1 MRILDGAAVYVRTV
15 QHADLRTVHTVLRIS
30 IDLLYDSYSIVLLYV
45 IDGQKRRACLLL
57 LVS

>member
-1 MRILDGAAVYVRTV
+1 MVRLCTYVRYNMQTY
-15 QHADLRTVHTVLRIS
+15 VHTVLRIS